1 MNAIAGRLSLCVISL
16 QATPRSQL
24 KLVPLATEEL
34 GPAKLHKQ
42 GPEPRRPRT
51 TAKTHS
57 SLPSPVIVS
66 VSALESFC
74 SAARPSEAGLGSV
87 HREAG
92 MELIIIHIHLVG
104 DSRLLLME
112 VVL

>member
-1 MNAIAGRLSLCVISL
+1 MCNLPAGDSSEPIKTCPPGNRREG
-16 QATPRSQL
+16 A
-24 KLVPLATEEL
+24 L